1 MSPWVRGYVGTWELV
16 SMESDATTLVENNV
30 GEIAEEVVDDPVD
43 LDDLDD
49 GDSDVD
55 DFPYLFSDD
64 MIFMERMLTVAD
76 VARCPRV
83 TPRRRGLCAWR
94 GNPLRAR

>member
-1 MSPWVRGYVGTWELV
+1 
-16 SMESDATTLVENNV
+16 MESDATTLVENNV

-43 LDDLDD
+43 LEDLDD

-94 GNPLRAR
+94 GNPPRAR